1 MISVEEYKESRNSVS
16 AKYAEFNSLKTRYP
30 DHFFAFYE
38 GKDAPYFYNK
48 LKRYLTEIEITPI
61 SCCGKSMVKR
71 MYESCEKKNALKGLF
86 TGFFIDRDFDKNDD
100 QYIVDNFYV
109 TDRYAI
115 ENYYTSEACV
125 SRILKNEM
133 GINEANPNYD
143 IIMSR
148 YRSFQKSY
156 HNCTSLFNVWYY
168 TIKNKECHCEVCLED
183 KLPKNFLIYNYE
195 DWTVSQ
201 NYDLDKLNELYAA
214 QSSIVSDEE
223 IYTNSPILNDNPLY
237 RYRGKYELTC
247 LVKFMLE
254 IQAELKIGKGGLIK
268 KPYSNQI
275 TNHQVLSMW
284 AQYTDEDEKLKEYMI
299 GRIKSQ

>member
-1 MISVEEYKESRNSVS
+1 M
-16 AKYAEFNSLKTRYP
+16 
-30 DHFFAFYE
+30 
-38 GKDAPYFYNK
+38 
-48 LKRYLTEIEITPI
+48 
-61 SCCGKSMVKR
+61 
-71 MYESCEKKNALKGLF
+71 
-86 TGFFIDRDFDKNDD
+86 
-100 QYIVDNFYV
+100 
-109 TDRYAI
+109 
-115 ENYYTSEACV
+115 
-125 SRILKNEM
+125 
-133 GINEANPNYD
+133 
-143 IIMSR
+143 
-148 YRSFQKSY
+148 
-156 HNCTSLFNVWYY
+156 
-168 TIKNKECHCEVCLED
+168 
-183 KLPKNFLIYNYE
+183 PKNFLIYNYE